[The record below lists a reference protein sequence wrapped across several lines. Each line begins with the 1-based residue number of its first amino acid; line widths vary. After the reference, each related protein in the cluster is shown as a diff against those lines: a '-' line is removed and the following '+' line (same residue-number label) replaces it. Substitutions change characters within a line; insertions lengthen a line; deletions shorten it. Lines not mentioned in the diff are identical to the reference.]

1 MLPEPAALI
10 GVASL
15 GESGVQIAV
24 KPWVQ
29 VGNYG
34 LVEGEL
40 NLAIVAALRQRGVVI
55 PFPQREV
62 RLVGAAAH

>member
-1 MLPEPAALI
+1 
-10 GVASL
+10 
-15 GESGVQIAV
+15 
-24 KPWVQ
+24 VQ

-40 NLAIVAALRQRGVVI
+40 NLAILAALRQRGVVI

-62 RLVGAAAH
+62 RLVNSTAS

>member
-1 MLPEPAALI
+1 VEI
-10 GVASL
+10 S
-15 GESGVQIAV
+15 V

-29 VGNYG
+29 VGDYG

-40 NLAIVAALRQRGVVI
+40 NLAIVTALRQRGIAI

-62 RLVGAAAH
+62 RLIGGSA